1 MKLFNMALALT
12 LGILTILP
20 AYAKE
25 DSPQM
30 SEATLFFNQLLHETK
45 NPLIANMAQESL
57 KRLQTQTQQQAQ
69 SSPASAS
76 HESKRQ
82 IEVPLIGHMNNSL
95 AVPVIL
101 NQKAMGTFIVDTGAT
116 FTVITPR
123 MAEKLGVQVRPDTP
137 RIKIV
142 TANGVINAPLV
153 KLDQVAI
160 GGVEVSNLNVVVQDL
175 GNDTMLSGLLGMSF
189 FKNMDLTIKKNKL
202 ILSISQAY

>member
-57 KRLQTQTQQQAQ
+57 KRLQTQTQQQTQ
-69 SSPASAS
+69 PSPVSAA